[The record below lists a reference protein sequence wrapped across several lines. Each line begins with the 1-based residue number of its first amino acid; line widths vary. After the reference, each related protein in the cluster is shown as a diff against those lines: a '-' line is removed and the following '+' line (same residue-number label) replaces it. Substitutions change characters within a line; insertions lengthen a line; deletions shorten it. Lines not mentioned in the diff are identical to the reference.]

1 MNEIYKIQV
10 YMKFEIELLK
20 FLIRKKRITHN
31 KKEKKHLYFKITQ
44 LIDEIF

>member
-10 YMKFEIELLK
+10 YLKFEIELLK

-31 KKEKKHLYFKITQ
+31 KKEKKTF
-44 LIDEIF
+44 IF